1 MKHGIMWLSMSG
13 TYVYFTGRER
23 ESRKFTFITEDNET
37 AHSVHIHVLSFCKQE
52 IVMEKKLSQ
61 ELS

>member
-1 MKHGIMWLSMSG
+1 MSG